1 MAITKI
7 HPIKTAPGRS
17 IKYITNPAK
26 TEEGILVSAYACS
39 VETAAFDFDST
50 FRKATQHESA
60 NKAFHLI
67 QSFAPGEVTPGQAH
81 DIGIELADQILQ
93 NRFSYVIATHTDKGH
108 VHNHIV
114 FCSVDNFT
122 HKKYLDNK
130 ESYKKIRTV
139 NDRICEAHGL
149 STIKNPDRAKETWK
163 EHNEAGR
170 GTSWKQQMRIDINE
184 AIRTSL
190 TYTQFLSKVHEMG
203 YETKGEYDLKY
214 IAFRKDGMERWVR
227 GSERSLGKDFT
238 RERIQ
243 KRIAEQIELK
253 AQKRTDRIKKTIEEP
268 AQFIDTSQERFADKP
283 GLKRWAD
290 KQNLKS
296 EFQSYRILQEH
307 GYASLDDLAADVKRI
322 HKDKVTLQEDIAA
335 LEHEIKE
342 LSQTIKYLNQYYDNK
357 PYHDKLRRNKN
368 KRLIQTKYD
377 TELTLYTGARNMLQ
391 RLGIN
396 PQYTNLNELDTQLQN
411 MHNQRDSMLQQY
423 HQAGD
428 KEVTL
433 QKLQK
438 MATEHLQDIAV
449 QKEEKR
455 ML

>member
-1 MAITKI
+1 M
-7 HPIKTAPGRS
+7 
-17 IKYITNPAK
+17 
-26 TEEGILVSAYACS
+26 
-39 VETAAFDFDST
+39 
-50 FRKATQHESA
+50 
-60 NKAFHLI
+60 
-67 QSFAPGEVTPGQAH
+67 
-81 DIGIELADQILQ
+81 
-93 NRFSYVIATHTDKGH
+93 
-108 VHNHIV
+108 
-114 FCSVDNFT
+114 
-122 HKKYLDNK
+122 
-130 ESYKKIRTV
+130 
-139 NDRICEAHGL
+139 
-149 STIKNPDRAKETWK
+149 
-163 EHNEAGR
+163 
-170 GTSWKQQMRIDINE
+170 
-184 AIRTSL
+184 

-253 AQKRTDRIKKTIEEP
+253 AQKRTERLKKSAAVPTNKNGIELP
-268 AQFIDTSQERFADKP
+268 ADIIDTNQERFADKP

-296 EFQSYRILQEH
+296 KFQSYRILQEH
-307 GYASLDDLAADVKRI
+307 GYASLDELAADVKRI

-342 LSQTIKYLNQYYDNK
+342 LSQTMKYLNQYYDNK

-391 RLGIN
+391 RQGIN
-396 PQYTNLNELDTQLQN
+396 PQYTNLNELDNQLQK
-411 MHNQRDSMLQQY
+411 MQNQRDSMLQQY

-438 MATEHLQDIAV
+438 MATEHLKDISV